1 MRSGLDASRGRAVA
15 TEVCGATAMR
25 PLTPREIALKELYR
39 TITVWPKMVCPLH
52 VDRCISISPCLN
64 RSVMRA
70 PVLTL
75 MLCCAHATARNL
87 LVEPRS
93 HCRSAPQTRSRV
105 YAADH
110 VFSLSQLHFSA
121 WICHLSRRASA
132 LAMTSCA
139 DVSSAGRPQEVKFKD
154 GTSQAVH
161 YSDQTNCRGRGVV
174 TCVPASRHAGSRW
187 PRTMRSRQRPQM
199 SRT

>member
-64 RSVMRA
+64 CSVMRA

-75 MLCCAHATARNL
+75 MLCCEHAIARNQL
-87 LVEPRS
+87 IEPGS
-93 HCRSAPQTRSRV
+93 HCRSVPQTRSRV
-105 YAADH
+105 YTANH
-110 VFSLSQLHFSA
+110 VLFSLAASFQCLDLPPFPS
-121 WICHLSRRASA
+121 RASA
-132 LAMTSCA
+132 LAMTSCV
-139 DVSSAGRPQEVKFKD
+139 DVSSAGRPLEVKFND

-161 YSDQTNCRGRGVV
+161 YWAEEPNCRGREVA
-174 TCVPASRHAGSRW
+174 TCISA
-187 PRTMRSRQRPQM
+187 
-199 SRT
+199 

>member
-52 VDRCISISPCLN
+52 VDRCINIPPCLN
-64 RSVMRA
+64 CSVMRA

-75 MLCCAHATARNL
+75 MLCCAHATAGNL
-87 LVEPRS
+87 LAEPRS
-93 HCRSAPQTRSRV
+93 HCRSVPQTRSRV

-110 VFSLSQLHFSA
+110 VFSLSQLHFNA
-121 WICHLSRRASA
+121 WVCHLSCRA
-132 LAMTSCA
+132 
-139 DVSSAGRPQEVKFKD
+139 
-154 GTSQAVH
+154 
-161 YSDQTNCRGRGVV
+161 
-174 TCVPASRHAGSRW
+174 
-187 PRTMRSRQRPQM
+187 PRL
-199 SRT
+199 